1 MTSKRWGWTRHLAVL
16 GGFEML
22 FVGVAAIGIFL
33 TAAALGVIGGAVA
46 LGLIAVILIVA
57 GMLLLRA
64 SSKGGGLLDARR
76 TKMRRMIYKAQYR
89 RR

>member
-1 MTSKRWGWTRHLAVL
+1 
-16 GGFEML
+16 
-22 FVGVAAIGIFL
+22 
-33 TAAALGVIGGAVA
+33 
-46 LGLIAVILIVA
+46 LIAVTLIVA